1 MAVHTAEV
9 LVGGRVMTLETG
21 RLAKQANGAVFVRY
35 GDTAV
40 LVTATASRLPRE
52 GIDFFP
58 LTVDFEERLYSV
70 GKIPGGFIKREGRP
84 SERAILASR
93 LTDRPIRPLFPE
105 GFRNDVQIVATV
117 MSVDHDHSPEV
128 CGMIGASA
136 ALTISDIPFEGPI
149 GAVEMGLVGDELVV
163 NPTSAQQA
171 ESRLKLMVA
180 GTYDNVLMIEAGAQ
194 EVPEARVLDAIFRGH
209 EEIRHIIG
217 ALNDLKQRAGKPKGN
232 YKLYLPD
239 ANLYAEVEALAVE
252 PLQRALRVE
261 DKVAREAAIDEANR
275 TVTEAVLTNHPDK
288 GKEIQNVLK
297 HLLKDEV
304 RRAIIHDHI
313 RPDGR
318 GLKEIRPI
326 TVEVGVLPRVHG
338 TGLFTR
344 GQTQALTALTL
355 GTLRDQQMLDG
366 IGLEESKRYI
376 HHYNFPPF
384 SVGETAPLRGPSRR
398 SIGHGAL
405 AERALEPV
413 IPSVEE
419 FPYALRLVSDILES
433 NGSTSMASVCGST
446 LALMDGGVPIKAPVA
461 GVAMGLVKEGD
472 GYAVLTDIQG
482 LEDALGDMDFKVAGT
497 REGITAIQMDIKI
510 HGLERRILEQAVEQ
524 AREGRLFILDKMLAV
539 LPEPR
544 PVMSAFAPRITTLH
558 IDPDKIREVIGPG
571 GKTINRI
578 IDSTKVGEKKVEID
592 IQDDGTVYVAAVN
605 QEAGDRA
612 IRMIEELTRRIE
624 PGQEYDGK
632 VTRLMNFGAFVEV
645 LPGKEGLVHI
655 SELAHHHVD
664 RVEDVVKV
672 GDPLRVRVTEIDHMG
687 RVNLSHRVTLP
698 PLSPEELAR
707 VENESPRPPRPF
719 RRDDRPH
726 GPPGRGPRRG
736 GPPPRG
742 RGPGPGN

>member
-58 LTVDFEERLYSV
+58 LTVDFEERLYAV

-84 SERAILASR
+84 SERAILAAR

-105 GFRNDVQIVATV
+105 GFRNDVQIVATI

-136 ALTISDIPFEGPI
+136 ALTISDIPFEGPM
-149 GAVEMGLVGDELVV
+149 GAVEMGLVGDDLVV
-163 NPTSAQQA
+163 NPTVAEQS

-180 GTYDNVLMIEAGAQ
+180 GTADNVLMIEAGADQ
-194 EVPEARVLDAIFRGH
+194 VPEARVLDAIFRGH
-209 EEIRHIIG
+209 EEIRRIVA
-217 ALNDLKQRAGKPKGN
+217 ALTSLRDAVGKPKGT

-239 ANLYAEVEALAVE
+239 AALTATVEALAVE
-252 PLQRALRVE
+252 PLRQALRE
-261 DKVAREAAIDEANR
+261 SDKLAREAAIDEVNR
-275 TVTEAVLTNHPDK
+275 RVTAAVLVEHPTE

-304 RRAIIHDHI
+304 RRAIIHAHI

-318 GLKEIRPI
+318 ALAEIRPI

-344 GQTQALTALTL
+344 GQTQAMTALTL

-433 NGSTSMASVCGST
+433 NGSTSMASVCGSS

-461 GVAMGLVKEGD
+461 GVAMGLVKEGE

-482 LEDALGDMDFKVAGT
+482 MEDALGDMDFKVAGT
-497 REGITAIQMDIKI
+497 RDGVTAIQMDIKI
-510 HGLERRILEQAVEQ
+510 HGLERRILEEAVEQ
-524 AREGRLFILDKMLAV
+524 ARVGRLFILDKMLAV
-539 LPEPR
+539 MPAPR

-558 IDPDKIREVIGPG
+558 IEADKIREVIGPG
-571 GKTINRI
+571 GKTINKI
-578 IDSTKVGEKKVEID
+578 IEATKVGDKKVAID
-592 IQDDGTVYVAAVN
+592 IQDDGTIYVAAVN
-605 QEAGDRA
+605 QESGERA
-612 IRMIEELTRRIE
+612 IRMIEDLTRKIE
-624 PGQEYDGK
+624 PGQIYDGK
-632 VTRLMNFGAFVEV
+632 VTRLMNFGVFVE
-645 LPGKEGLVHI
+645 LSPGKEGLVHI

-664 RVEDVVKV
+664 RVEDVVNV
-672 GDPLRVRVTEIDHMG
+672 GDPLRVQVKEIDHLG
-687 RVNLSHRVTLP
+687 RVNLSHRATLP
-698 PLSPEELAR
+698 PPDPEELAR
-707 VENESPRPPRPF
+707 MESERPRPPRPF
-719 RRDDRPH
+719 NRED
-726 GPPGRGPRRG
+726 RGPRRG
-736 GPPPRG
+736 PPR
-742 RGPGPGN
+742 RDP

>member
-58 LTVDFEERLYSV
+58 LTVDFEERLYAV

-84 SERAILASR
+84 SEGAILASR

-136 ALTISDIPFEGPI
+136 ALTLSDIPFEGPM
-149 GAVEMGLVGDELVV
+149 GAVEMGLVDGELVV
-163 NPTSAQQA
+163 NPTA
-171 ESRLKLMVA
+171 EQRALSRLKLMVA
-180 GTYDNVLMIEAGAQ
+180 GTFDNVLMIEAGADQ
-194 EVPEARVLDAIFRGH
+194 VPEATVLDAIFRGH
-209 EEIRHIIG
+209 AEIRNIVQ
-217 ALNDLKQRAGKPKGN
+217 ALRSFQQVAGKPKGA

-239 ANLYAEVEALAVE
+239 DALTRTVEELAVE
-252 PLQRALRVE
+252 PLRQALRE
-261 DKVAREAAIDEANR
+261 SDKLTREARIEETNR
-275 TVTEAVLTNHPDK
+275 RVTETVLADHPDK
-288 GKEIQNVLK
+288 GKEVQNVLK

-304 RRAIIHDHI
+304 RRAIIQDHI

-318 GLKEIRPI
+318 GLTEIRPI
-326 TVEVGVLPRVHG
+326 SVEVGVLPRVHG
-338 TGLFTR
+338 SGLFTR

-446 LALMDGGVPIKAPVA
+446 LALMDAGVPIKAPVA
-461 GVAMGLVKEGD
+461 GVAMGLVKEGE
-472 GYAVLTDIQG
+472 GYAILTDIQG

-497 REGITAIQMDIKI
+497 RDGVTAIQMDIKI
-510 HGLERRILEQAVEQ
+510 HGLERRILEEAVEQ
-524 AREGRLFILDKMLAV
+524 ARLGRLFILDKMLEV
-539 LPEPR
+539 LPKPR
-544 PVMSAFAPRITTLH
+544 PVMSAFAPNITTLH

-571 GKTINRI
+571 GKTINKI
-578 IDSTKVGEKKVEID
+578 IEATKVGEKKVEID
-592 IQDDGTVYVAAVN
+592 IQDDGTIYVAAVN
-605 QEAGDRA
+605 QESGERA
-612 IRMIEELTRRIE
+612 IQMIEDLTRRIE
-624 PGQEYDGK
+624 PGQIYDGK
-632 VTRLMNFGAFVEV
+632 VTRLMNFGAFVEL

-655 SELAHHHVD
+655 SELAHARVD

-672 GDPLRVRVTEIDHMG
+672 GDPLRVQVKEIDHMG
-687 RVNLSHRVTLP
+687 RVNLSHRATLP
-698 PLSPEELAR
+698 PPTTEEAAR
-707 VENESPRPPRPF
+707 IQSEAARGPRPSG
-719 RRDDRPH
+719 RDDRPRPT
-726 GPPGRGPRRG
+726 GDRGPRRS
-736 GPPPRG
+736 PPSRAP
-742 RGPGPGN
+742 

>member
-1 MAVHTAEV
+1 MEVHTAEL

-58 LTVDFEERLYSV
+58 LTVDYEERLYSV

-84 SERAILASR
+84 SEKAILASR

-136 ALTISDIPFEGPI
+136 ALTLSDIPFEGPM
-149 GAVEMGLVGDELVV
+149 GAVEVGLVDGQLVI
-163 NPTSAQQA
+163 NPTAEQQA
-171 ESRLKLMVA
+171 LSALKLMVA
-180 GTYDNVLMIEAGAQ
+180 GTYDNVLMIEAGANV
-194 EVPEARVLDAIFRGH
+194 VPEATVVDAIFAGH
-209 EEIRHIIG
+209 AEIQRIVSTIREFRE
-217 ALNDLKQRAGKPKGN
+217 RAGKPKGA

-239 ANLYAEVEALAVE
+239 DELTAAVKDSAQE
-252 PLQRALRVE
+252 ELKAALRRP
-261 DKVAREAAIDEANR
+261 DKLEREAAIEDANR
-275 TVTEAVLTNHPDK
+275 RVTEALLESFPDK
-288 GKEIQNVLK
+288 GKEIQAVLK
-297 HLLKDEV
+297 KILKDEV
-304 RRAIIHDHI
+304 RRAIIHQRI

-318 GLKEIRPI
+318 ALDEIRPI
-326 TVEVGVLPRVHG
+326 TVEVGVLPRAHG

-355 GTLRDQQMLDG
+355 GPLSDQQMLDG

-376 HHYNFPPF
+376 HHYNFPAF

-405 AERALEPV
+405 AERALEPMV
-413 IPSVEE
+413 PPEAE

-446 LALMDGGVPIKAPVA
+446 LAMLDGGVPLKAPVA

-472 GYAVLTDIQG
+472 NYAVLTDIQG

-497 REGITAIQMDIKI
+497 SEGITAIQMDIKI
-510 HGLERRILEQAVEQ
+510 QGLARQILVEALEQARV
-524 AREGRLFILDKMLAV
+524 GRLFILGKMMAV
-539 LPEPR
+539 IDRPR
-544 PVMSAFAPRITTLH
+544 AEMSPYAPRIITIH
-558 IDPDKIREVIGPG
+558 IDPDRIRDVIGPG
-571 GKTINRI
+571 GKMINKI
-578 IDSTKVGEKKVEID
+578 IDATKVGDKKVEID
-592 IQDDGTVYVAAVN
+592 IQDDGTIYIAAVN
-605 QEAGDRA
+605 QEAGLQA
-612 IRMIEELTRRIE
+612 VKMIEDLTRSVE
-624 PGQEYDGK
+624 VGAVYDGR
-632 VTRLMNFGAFVEV
+632 VARIMNFGAFVEI

-655 SELAHHHVD
+655 SELAHGRVG
-664 RVEDVVKV
+664 RVEDVVKI
-672 GDPLRVRVTEIDHMG
+672 GDPLKVKVTEIDHLG
-687 RVNLSHRVTLP
+687 RVNLSHRETLP
-698 PLSPEELAR
+698 PPAPGEVRESEEPRGPRPER
-707 VENESPRPPRPF
+707 RPGGFPPRPK
-719 RRDDRPH
+719 
-726 GPPGRGPRRG
+726 PR
-736 GPPPRG
+736 
-742 RGPGPGN
+742 

>member
-21 RLAKQANGAVFVRY
+21 RLAKQANGAVLVRY

-58 LTVDFEERLYSV
+58 LTVDFEERLYAV

-84 SERAILASR
+84 SEKAILAAR

-105 GFRNDVQIVATV
+105 GFRNDVQIVATI

-136 ALTISDIPFEGPI
+136 ALAISDIPFEGPM

-163 NPTSAQQA
+163 NPTVA
-171 ESRLKLMVA
+171 EQSLSHLKLMVA
-180 GTYDNVLMIEAGAQ
+180 GTADNILMIEAGADQ
-194 EVPEARVLDAIFRGH
+194 IPEARVLDAIFRGH
-209 EEIRHIIG
+209 EEIRRIVA
-217 ALNDLKQRAGKPKGN
+217 ALTDFRDAVGKPKGN

-239 ANLYAEVEALAVE
+239 AELTMAVE
-252 PLQRALRVE
+252 SLAMEPLRQALRE
-261 DKVAREAAIDEANR
+261 ADKLAREAAIDDVNR
-275 TVTEAVLTNHPDK
+275 TVTAAVLEKHPGQD
-288 GKEIQNVLK
+288 KEIQNVLK
-297 HLLKDEV
+297 HLLKNEV
-304 RRAIIHDHI
+304 RRAIIQDHI

-318 GLKEIRPI
+318 GLAEIRPI

-366 IGLEESKRYI
+366 IGLEDSKRYI

-384 SVGETAPLRGPSRR
+384 SVGEAAPLRGPSRR

-413 IPSVEE
+413 IPPVEE

-497 REGITAIQMDIKI
+497 REGVTAIQMDIKI
-510 HGLERRILEQAVEQ
+510 HGLERRILEEAVEQ
-524 AREGRLFILDKMLAV
+524 ARLGRLFILDKMLAV
-539 LPEPR
+539 MPAPR

-558 IDPDKIREVIGPG
+558 IEADKIREVIGPG
-571 GKTINRI
+571 GKTINKI
-578 IDSTKVGEKKVEID
+578 IESTKVGEKKVAID
-592 IQDDGTVYVAAVN
+592 IQDDGTIYVAAVN
-605 QEAGDRA
+605 QESGERA
-612 IRMIEELTRRIE
+612 IRMIEDLTRRIE
-624 PGQEYDGK
+624 PGQIYDGK
-632 VTRLMNFGAFVEV
+632 VTRLMNFGVFVE
-645 LPGKEGLVHI
+645 LSPGKEGLVHI
-655 SELAHHHVD
+655 SELAHHRVE
-664 RVEDVVKV
+664 RVEDVASV
-672 GDPLRVRVTEIDHMG
+672 GDPLRVQVKEIDHLG
-687 RVNLSHRVTLP
+687 RVNLSHRATLP
-698 PLSPEELAR
+698 PPSPEEQAR
-707 VENESPRPPRPF
+707 AESGHPHPPRPAH
-719 RRDDRPH
+719 RED
-726 GPPGRGPRRG
+726 RGPRRG
-736 GPPPRG
+736 PPR
-742 RGPGPGN
+742 REP

>member
-1 MAVHTAEV
+1 MEVHTAEL

-58 LTVDFEERLYSV
+58 LTVDWEERLYAV

-84 SERAILASR
+84 TEKAILAAR

-105 GFRNDVQIVATV
+105 GFRNDVQIVVTA
-117 MSVDHDHSPEV
+117 MSVDHDASPEI
-128 CGMIGASA
+128 CGIIGASA
-136 ALTISDIPFEGPI
+136 ALTISDIPFDGPI
-149 GAVEMGLVGDELVV
+149 AAVEVGRVDGQLVI
-163 NPTSAQQA
+163 NPTAAQQA
-171 ESRLKLMVA
+171 VSELRLTVA
-180 GTYDNVLMIEAGAQ
+180 GTYDNVLMIEAGAH
-194 EVPEARVLDAIFRGH
+194 ELPEPVILDAIFLGH
-209 EEIRHIIG
+209 AEIRRIVEGIRG
-217 ALNDLKQRAGKPKGN
+217 FQSRAGKPKGQ
-232 YKLYLPD
+232 YTLYLPSPELT
-239 ANLYAEVEALAVE
+239 ARVEELAAEDLKA
-252 PLQRALRVE
+252 ALRLP
-261 DKVAREAAIDEANR
+261 DKLEREARIEDINR
-275 TVTEAVLTNHPDK
+275 RVTETALLEFPDQ
-288 GKEIQNVLK
+288 GKEIQAVLK
-297 HLLKDEV
+297 HILKDEV

-338 TGLFTR
+338 SGLFTR
-344 GQTQALTALTL
+344 GQTQAMTAMTL
-355 GTLRDQQMLDG
+355 GPLSDQQILDG

-384 SVGETAPLRGPSRR
+384 STGETAPLRGPSRR

-413 IPSVEE
+413 IPPESQ

-472 GYAVLTDIQG
+472 DYAILTDIQG
-482 LEDALGDMDFKVAGT
+482 IEDALGDMDFKVAGT
-497 REGITAIQMDIKI
+497 RQGVTAIQMDIKI
-510 HGLERRILEQAVEQ
+510 HGLERRILEQALEQ
-524 AREGRLFILDKMLAV
+524 AREGRLFILEKMLEV
-539 LPEPR
+539 LPAPR
-544 PVMSAFAPRITTLH
+544 TELSPYAPRIITLH
-558 IDPDKIREVIGPG
+558 IDPDKIRDVIGPG

-578 IDSTKVGEKKVEID
+578 IESTRVGDKKVDID
-592 IQDDGTVYVAAVN
+592 IEDDGTIYIAAVN
-605 QEAGDRA
+605 RAAGEQA
-612 IRMIEELTRRIE
+612 VRMIEDLTRTVE
-624 PGQEYDGK
+624 VGQVFDGR
-632 VTRLMNFGAFVEV
+632 VTRLVNFGAFVEV

-655 SELAHHHVD
+655 SELAHGRVG

-672 GDPLRVRVTEIDHMG
+672 GDPLRVKVVEIDHLG
-687 RVNLSHRVTLP
+687 RVNLSHRAVLP
-698 PLSPEELAR
+698 PPPPGSEVAEAGAP
-707 VENESPRPPRPF
+707 PPRSTGERPEPRGGD
-719 RRDDRPH
+719 RRDH
-726 GPPGRGPRRG
+726 GPRRN
-736 GPPPRG
+736 GPHPRDGRPPHR
-742 RGPGPGN
+742 R